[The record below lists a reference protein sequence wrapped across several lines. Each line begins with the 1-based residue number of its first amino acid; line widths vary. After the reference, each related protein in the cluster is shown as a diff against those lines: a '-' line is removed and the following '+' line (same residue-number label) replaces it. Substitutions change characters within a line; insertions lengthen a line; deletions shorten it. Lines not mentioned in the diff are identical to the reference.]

1 MAWGSRRDETDGRR
15 EEKRRAHRGVRCEVW
30 VGTSARQPAASP
42 AFGRRC
48 SSCQALRLRL
58 RALTGGRG
66 STLAHRRI
74 GRIGPRGAIRQ
85 YEGIRNALCSAG
97 GPYSAIIAP
106 RVLVAP
112 VCPAAPVLAS
122 SRQASGT
129 PDAGQAPRRAHGY
142 HGNLQGVALRCAQL
156 AIDAS
161 PFPIRALSCLI
172 LGRHVWT
179 SRSRSRCCPRSTAP
193 PDAALAPLY
202 RD

>member
-1 MAWGSRRDETDGRR
+1 MGRR

-74 GRIGPRGAIRQ
+74 GRIGPQGAIRQ

-106 RVLVAP
+106 RVL
-112 VCPAAPVLAS
+112 
-122 SRQASGT
+122 SRPSVQFWRPRDKLRT